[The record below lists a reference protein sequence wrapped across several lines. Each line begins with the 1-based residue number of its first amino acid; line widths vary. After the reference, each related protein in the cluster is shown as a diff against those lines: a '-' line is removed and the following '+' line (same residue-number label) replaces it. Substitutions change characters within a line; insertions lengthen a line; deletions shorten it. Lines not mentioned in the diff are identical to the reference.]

1 MLLDLC
7 KQSGMRIL
15 NGCCNGDK
23 DGKFTYV
30 GSKGSSVVD
39 YVITS
44 QNMLLFVDHF
54 GVIVPTYC
62 QIIV

>member
-15 NGCCNGDK
+15 NDRCSGK

-30 GSKGSSVVD
+30 RSKGSSVVD
-39 YVITS
+39 YVFTS
-44 QNMLLFVDHF
+44 QNMMSFVDHF
-54 GVIVPTYC
+54 GVNSPTYC